1 MSTIHMV
8 HHDTTGEDELPDDS
22 EVLHERRIHVSKDFE
37 NEIGVGVFPDALGHE
52 VGSGK
57 VRVLT

>member
-1 MSTIHMV
+1 MV